1 MSGVKQDFSG
11 KKCENQQVQVIVT
24 ASDTRKVA
32 ISIMY
37 FQAKKIYCQRLS
49 FHSKKK
55 QWTGTSQKEEVFD
68 RLNQM
73 IRPSDDVKNASF
85 RRDEKTNQKLVSNT
99 HFSTESMCNNY
110 FPFPLNYWKKII

>member
-1 MSGVKQDFSG
+1 MSDVKQDFSE

-55 QWTGTSQKEEVFD
+55 QENEQVT
-68 RLNQM
+68 
-73 IRPSDDVKNASF
+73 VK
-85 RRDEKTNQKLVSNT
+85 RRR
-99 HFSTESMCNNY
+99 FS
-110 FPFPLNYWKKII
+110 IV